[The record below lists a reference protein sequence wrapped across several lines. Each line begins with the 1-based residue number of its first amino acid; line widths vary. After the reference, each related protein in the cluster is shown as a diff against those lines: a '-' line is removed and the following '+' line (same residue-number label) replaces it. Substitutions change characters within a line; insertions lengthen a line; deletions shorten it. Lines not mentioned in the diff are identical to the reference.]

1 MKIICIW
8 FIFRRW
14 NKGIIPLASYW
25 RRGEFSKMLK
35 TTNKETTNYLK
46 FNFKRIKTSQLIWR
60 SVRKLGVINLISRS
74 WAKEWKSAV
83 TQWCF
88 MIWKV
93 FLTWGILRRNLPLTN
108 YNSGLF
114 AFKSLKSSLT
124 RSIAIWCTK
133 TSFKSMQEWTR
144 CLLEL
149 TELKR
154 RKKNS

>member
-1 MKIICIW
+1 MYRLVPLHENTNIHFREYEGRSGRTIRPLVWKLCICFW

-60 SVRKLGVINLISRS
+60 SVRKLGVINQILRS
-74 WAKEWKSAV
+74 WAKEWKSVV

-93 FLTWGILRRNLPLTN
+93 FLT
-108 YNSGLF
+108 
-114 AFKSLKSSLT
+114 
-124 RSIAIWCTK
+124 
-133 TSFKSMQEWTR
+133 
-144 CLLEL
+144 
-149 TELKR
+149 
-154 RKKNS
+154 